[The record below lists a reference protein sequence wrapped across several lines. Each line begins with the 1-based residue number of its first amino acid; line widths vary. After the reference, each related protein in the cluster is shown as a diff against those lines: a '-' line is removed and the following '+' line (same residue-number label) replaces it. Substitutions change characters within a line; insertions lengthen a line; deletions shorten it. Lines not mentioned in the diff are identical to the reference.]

1 MNRSQLNA
9 SEHIILA
16 YAVCVSI
23 AALMF
28 YGGFIPP
35 ICPPLPELYDVAA
48 PISFIACHY
57 EYAKI
62 GNASGLYWYPVA
74 MNHTSITIT
83 SCGVSEQ
90 IEIGCAYQWLTSARH
105 YWSGDTIT
113 ITDGHG
119 CTVNMTVPQVTVSEA
134 NSIAE
139 GWGTILLYPVMFAKA
154 PPNGEEHLP

>member
-1 MNRSQLNA
+1 MNRSQLR
-9 SEHIILA
+9 SILIA
-16 YAVCVSI
+16 GAVCVSI
-23 AALMF
+23 AALMLS
-28 YGGFIPP
+28 GAFIPP
-35 ICPPLPELYDVAA
+35 ICPPLPELYNVAA

-90 IEIGCAYQWLTSARH
+90 VEIDCAYNWVTSVSR
-105 YWSGDTIT
+105 YRSGDRIT
-113 ITDGHG
+113 IADEHG
-119 CTVNMTVPQVTVSEA
+119 CTVNITVPTVHLSEA
-134 NSIAE
+134 EDIAL
-139 GWGTILLYPVMFAKA
+139 GWGTIHLYPVMFAKD